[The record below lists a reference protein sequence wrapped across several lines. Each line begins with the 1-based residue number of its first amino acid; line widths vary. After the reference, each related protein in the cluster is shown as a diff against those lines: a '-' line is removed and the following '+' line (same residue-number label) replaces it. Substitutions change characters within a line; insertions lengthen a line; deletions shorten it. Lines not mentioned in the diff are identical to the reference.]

1 MDVERHVDEMR
12 NLSIK
17 INVTRP
23 KSIEIHYVPELT
35 NLSLH
40 ESGERMKE
48 AFEKVMKHPVDAIEE
63 AGNVTISFFKDLLK
77 SPLKIVLAIGAVIIL
92 IIILV
97 ATLKCG
103 YGNDK
108 KTNETISFE
117 VIGLVKH
124 EQQQASVVEEGEAAV
139 GLEDRIGL

>member
-97 ATLKCG
+97 ATLKWG
-103 YGNDK
+103 YKRYQGK
-108 KTNETISFE
+108 S
-117 VIGLVKH
+117 
-124 EQQQASVVEEGEAAV
+124 QAQVVDMGMIRK
-139 GLEDRIGL
+139 LTKPYLLK